1 MKKKLEEIL
10 TLVST
15 LSTNLDALTTTIQNI
30 QASEMSF
37 EDVHTV
43 LKMVDDNCDN
53 KILEVISN
61 LTIINTPAERIVV
74 ETKNDNVPEKVTE
87 PADQKPNPITRL
99 KVKYTDQEIRDICL
113 ALIEADFNQNK
124 AVSICKKK
132 GIRCSKTM
140 LYYIRAKQ
148 KYTEISDEYFTLK
161 RGKLTA
167 IAKSSAKPVQPEIP
181 VEKLKST
188 SDGLTRLNP
197 MVFDYIVNQLTVERH
212 SIKRVFKKAIDAGK
226 DVTIFD
232 VFNILYD
239 GKRNKPI
246 RGDDIDVVIRHIA
259 EKESYSIPTITVL
272 MKEKCNIIL
281 DGQRLKL
288 IRDLARAAGKECHEM
303 ETGSYLVR
311 EKKDGDDEDVDH
323 FDDIVVELKRFQM
336 DLKGAWVH
344 YRWTHKTAT
353 IFDVYRVKCIVGTPT
368 DTDVQ
373 QLVVNLQR
381 NSAKNYGQIAD
392 YLHNEFGIVLSKNE
406 VEEYVKK
413 YYDDKYLRE
422 QMYRQQQGC

>member
-15 LSTNLDALTTTIQNI
+15 LSTNLDSLTTNVRDITSSNI
-30 QASEMSF
+30 SF
-37 EDVHTV
+37 DDIHMV
-43 LKMVDDNCDN
+43 LKMIDEDCDN
-53 KILEVISN
+53 KMLEVIAG
-61 LTIINTPAERIVV
+61 LTIINNPKSNDAKPV
-74 ETKNDNVPEKVTE
+74 ETPVSVE
-87 PADQKPNPITRL
+87 PKPDQKPNPITRL

-161 RGKLTA
+161 HGKLTA
-167 IAKSSAKPVQPEIP
+167 IAKPTKPSQPEIP

-212 SIKRVFKKAIDAGK
+212 SIKRVFKKAVDAGK

-259 EKESYSIPTITVL
+259 EKESYSIPTITVI
-272 MKEKCNIIL
+272 MKEKCDIIL
-281 DGQRLKL
+281 DGHRLKL
-288 IRDLARAAGKECHEM
+288 IRDLARSAGKECHEM

-311 EKKDGDDEDVDH
+311 EKKDGDDDDVDH
-323 FDDIVVELKRFQM
+323 FDDIVVALKRFQM

-373 QLVVNLQR
+373 QLAVNLQR

-392 YLHNEFGIVLSKNE
+392 YLHDEFGIVVSKNE

-422 QMYRQQQGC
+422 QMYRQQQG